1 MYLPGQ
7 NTFIEWVCLVKP
19 SNHARYH
26 KNKNI
31 LIRRR
36 ITSGPPSGHLRPSFL
51 AHAYSMSE
59 SCHNKKYCRPDKG
72 MDGRELG
79 QVSTLVNRKNM
90 TSECSILSTLVYLP
104 GQNTYSMGQNTKQY
118 KNCGGGKSG
127 NQTVPRSKKLLIQ
140 TTPHVLTQRQI
151 KPYTRIRICTYMYR
165 LRSNQIEKEAIKLTL
180 LISSLASRQ
189 DLLAE
194 VSFLTLP

>member
-1 MYLPGQ
+1 
-7 NTFIEWVCLVKP
+7 
-19 SNHARYH
+19 
-26 KNKNI
+26 
-31 LIRRR
+31 
-36 ITSGPPSGHLRPSFL
+36 
-51 AHAYSMSE
+51 
-59 SCHNKKYCRPDKG
+59 

-151 KPYTRIRICTYMYR
+151 KPYTHIRICTYMYR

-194 VSFLTLP
+194 VSLLTLPQVQAIVRSKGSIAPPVRSSKNVRKRHTLECCPGS